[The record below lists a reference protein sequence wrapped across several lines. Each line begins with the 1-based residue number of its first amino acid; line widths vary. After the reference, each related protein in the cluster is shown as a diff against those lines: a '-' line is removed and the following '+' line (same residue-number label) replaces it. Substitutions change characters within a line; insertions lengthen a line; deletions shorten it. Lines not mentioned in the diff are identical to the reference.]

1 MYLITFLPLFLR
13 DQIRSQ
19 VAFRHIPYEG
29 ISIQDTLYILVLIRV
44 VMLAR
49 QNKFIHKFINI

>member
-19 VAFRHIPYEG
+19 VAFWHIPYEG
-29 ISIQDTLYILVLIRV
+29 ISIQDTLYILVLIV
-44 VMLAR
+44 GSC
-49 QNKFIHKFINI
+49 